1 MLACEMG
8 SMFGM
13 SSWMWLPGL
22 VLIGVLFAFG
32 VLVVGRFAHQ
42 TRTPMRNLEERFARG
57 EIDAEELE
65 RRRATLEGSR

>member
-1 MLACEMG
+1 MG

-22 VLIGVLFAFG
+22 VPIGVLFAFG
-32 VLVVGRFAHQ
+32 VLVVGRSPHR
-42 TRTPMRNLEERFARG
+42 TRTAIRTLEERFARG

-65 RRRATLEGSR
+65 RRRATLEGSG